1 MINDTNLPI
10 AKRKKRAVMMTL
22 VASLKKN
29 GKDYYCPQARIKE
42 VINTCFTQE
51 FSPQVA
57 SMGKYKDCLKTR
69 ANLKKQ
75 KKHVAKVER
84 VTRFTD
90 LPLDLVG
97 DKILSKVPITSL
109 RAVRSTCKL
118 WNALSRE
125 WILSNTPT
133 SKRQFSSFMTMDY
146 KVYSLRFHPHK
157 DKYMGVYQSRK
168 HIDILNQ
175 VEISKV
181 FHCNGLLLCVL
192 KDNSGLAVW
201 NPYLGQTRWI
211 EPRSKF
217 HKCDMYAL
225 GYDKK
230 RNHKILRCFDDY
242 DIDSRK
248 HSFIVEIYDLGSHSW
263 RVLDVTS
270 DWAIDFDAN
279 GASLKGNTY
288 FFAQEEIP
296 PCGDG
301 SIAVSDLEDFL
312 ICFDF
317 TNERFGPRLPL
328 PFHSSLKEG
337 VTLSCFG
344 EDQLAVL
351 HERFYTLETLE
362 FWVTTKIEPNVVSW
376 SKFLKL
382 DITQHDGYLSHVGS
396 FVIDEEE
403 KVAMVFDGD
412 RDDQPSN
419 TRRYHKA
426 LAVGDGYV
434 DFESLRK
441 CPTESRPPLVCSSS
455 YLPNLV
461 QIN

>member
-1 MINDTNLPI
+1 
-10 AKRKKRAVMMTL
+10 
-22 VASLKKN
+22 
-29 GKDYYCPQARIKE
+29 
-42 VINTCFTQE
+42 
-51 FSPQVA
+51 
-57 SMGKYKDCLKTR
+57 MGKYKDCLKSR

-75 KKHVAKVER
+75 KKHVAKVDR
-84 VTRFTD
+84 VTSFND

-97 DKILSKVPITSL
+97 DKILSKVPLTSL

-118 WNALSRE
+118 WNALSKE
-125 WILSNTPT
+125 WMWSNAPT
-133 SKRQFSSFMTMDY
+133 SKRQFLSFMTMDY

-230 RNHKILRCFDDY
+230 RNHKILRCFYDY
-242 DIDSRK
+242 DFMISKK
-248 HSFIVEIYDLGSHSW
+248 HSFMVEIYDLRCHSW

-270 DWAIDFDAN
+270 DWAIDYDAN
-279 GASLKGNTY
+279 GASLKEILI
-288 FFAQEEIP
+288 FAQEEIP

-301 SIAVSDLEDFL
+301 SIA
-312 ICFDF
+312 
-317 TNERFGPRLPL
+317 
-328 PFHSSLKEG
+328 
-337 VTLSCFG
+337 
-344 EDQLAVL
+344 LAVL
-351 HERFYTLETLE
+351 HERLDTLETLE
-362 FWVTTKIEPNVVSW
+362 FWVTTKIEPNAVSW
-376 SKFLKL
+376 SRFLKL
-382 DITQHDGYLSHVGS
+382 DITQHEGYLSHVGT

-441 CPTESRPPLVCSSS
+441 CPTESCPPLIEADCNDDLESQKDVSAPVHEEKSKNKFEATLKKAKNLGSNNISWSSA
-455 YLPNLV
+455 LHLQVMERFIQGMNV
-461 QIN
+461 E